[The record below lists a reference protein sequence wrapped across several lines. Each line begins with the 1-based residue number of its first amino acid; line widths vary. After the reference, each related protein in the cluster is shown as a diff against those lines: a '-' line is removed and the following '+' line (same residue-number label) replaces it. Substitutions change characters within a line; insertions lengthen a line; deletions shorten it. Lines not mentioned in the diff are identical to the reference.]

1 MPRKP
6 APVQE
11 RILKKVFAKELRAD
25 GHKRRLAR
33 DNTKIKNIVQD
44 VVQGIFSKIFKK

>member
-11 RILKKVFAKELRAD
+11 RILKKVFAKEIRAD
-25 GHKRRLAR
+25 GHNRRVAR
-33 DNTKIKNIVQD
+33 DNDKIKNIVRD
-44 VVQGIFSKIFKK
+44 VVQGIFSKLFKK

>member
-1 MPRKP
+1 MSRKL
-6 APVQE
+6 APIKE

-25 GHKRRLAR
+25 GHKRRVAR

-44 VVQGIFSKIFKK
+44 VVQGIFSKFFKK